1 MRYSMPVLYALLIL
15 LGSPVLE
22 ARSFDE
28 LFPAL
33 GGEKSRVLSEGG
45 IIRSV
50 KDREEL
56 VLGPSAASGIDILSP
71 VLKRNPNYLAES
83 LLLIPYGTR
92 RPNLEDLYHSL
103 SKVRDLKGRLYH
115 SATRDENVPLFE
127 DATRV
132 GGLNRSSP
140 LPDPEGGG
148 MMPPSERVY
157 IRLKD
162 TNFGNTFYKADISKH
177 SGGILY
183 SLSNT
188 KTINYLL
195 FPVMKEDKFA
205 AQLYLEALDEGV
217 LVYSIAGTE
226 VSDFIASRISIPSAV
241 RKRLEVFI
249 AWVSDGIRERVK

>member
-1 MRYSMPVLYALLIL
+1 MAVLYALLIL
-15 LGSPVLE
+15 LVSPALE
-22 ARSFDE
+22 ARSFEE

-33 GGEKSRVLSEGG
+33 GGEKSRVFSDGG
-45 IIRSV
+45 IIRSARN
-50 KDREEL
+50 REEL

-71 VLKRNPNYLAES
+71 VLERTPNYLAES
-83 LLLIPYGTR
+83 LLLIPYGKR
-92 RPNLEDLYHSL
+92 RPGLGDLYRSL

-115 SATRDENVPLFE
+115 SAAKDENVPLFE
-127 DATRV
+127 DATRI
-132 GGLNRSSP
+132 GGLNKSSP
-140 LPDPEGGG
+140 LPDPEGGE
-148 MMPPSERVY
+148 MSSERVY

-162 TNFGNTFYKADISKH
+162 ANFGNTFYKADISKH

-217 LVYSIAGTE
+217 LVYSVAGTE
-226 VSDFIASRISIPSAV
+226 VSDFIASKISMSSAI

-249 AWVSDGIRERVK
+249 AWVSDGIREQTR